1 MFWDLCAF
9 RVVYAFFSVAFE
21 LSKMLHWWEGMG
33 AWGVCCALYNA
44 WLGQVEDLGFQPC
57 SLGGG
62 GLDNKMC
69 KASSSESQTHPSM
82 AVCDT
87 KHNAFFSWAKY
98 FTTFTQSSPQKKKKY
113 SSWRKNVKLYVCQ
126 QGIPFFFFLWLF
138 YFHIH
143 ALLWDNSMSLKQEI
157 GAI

>member
-1 MFWDLCAF
+1 
-9 RVVYAFFSVAFE
+9 
-21 LSKMLHWWEGMG
+21 MG

-98 FTTFTQSSPQKKKKY
+98 FTTFTQSSPQKKKKIQLM
-113 SSWRKNVKLYVCQ
+113 KKKCKAVCLPT
-126 QGIPFFFFLWLF
+126 GNSFFLFLVVVLF
-138 YFHIH
+138 SYTCTIVG
-143 ALLWDNSMSLKQEI
+143 Q
-157 GAI
+157 